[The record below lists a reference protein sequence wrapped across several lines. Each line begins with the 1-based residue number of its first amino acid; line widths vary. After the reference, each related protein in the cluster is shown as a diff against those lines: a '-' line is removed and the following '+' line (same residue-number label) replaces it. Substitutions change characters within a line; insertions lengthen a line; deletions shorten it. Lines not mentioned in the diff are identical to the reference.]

1 MPRFVFFMSAA
12 AAFFLAASGGLA
24 LAQEQRFPL
33 TIKDHRFEP
42 AEFEVPANTKITLQI
57 KNEDTTPEEFDSSTL
72 HREKVI
78 PAGKEASIV
87 IGPLKP
93 GRYEFVGEFNRATAH
108 GAIIVK

>member
-1 MPRFVFFMSAA
+1 MLRSFVPLSIAA
-12 AAFFLAASGGLA
+12 ALLAGSGAAVLA
-24 LAQEQRFPL
+24 EEQSFPL

-42 AEFEVPANTKITLQI
+42 AEFEVPADTKVKLQV
-57 KNEDTTPEEFDSSTL
+57 KNEDATPEEFESSTL
-72 HREKVI
+72 HREKVV
-78 PAGKEASIV
+78 PGGKEISIF